1 MKQEV
6 FLMGKTLVAYF
17 SASGVT
23 KSWRRRWR
31 MPSGPICLQSNRR
44 FPTRVPI
51 STGWTSSPAAPLR
64 CRTPRP
70 VLKSQAPARTSRTT
84 TPFLSASPIW
94 WYVAPTIVNTF
105 LESCDLTGKT
115 VVPFATSG
123 GSGMGGTNKA
133 LAPSCTGA
141 RLLEGKVF
149 RSSTNADTLREW
161 VKTLK

>member
-1 MKQEV
+1 MSKQ
-6 FLMGKTLVAYF
+6 LVAYF
-17 SASGVT
+17 SATGTT
-23 KSWRRRWR
+23 KKAAERLAGAIGADLFEIK
-31 MPSGPICLQSNRR
+31 PA
-44 FPTRVPI
+44 VPYTQADLNWMDKH
-51 STGWTSSPAAPLR
+51 SRSS
-64 CRTPRP
+64 
-70 VLKSQAPARTSRTT
+70 VEMNDLKSRPAIAGMPADLGAYDTV
-84 TPFLSASPIW
+84 FVGFPIW

-133 LAPSCTGA
+133 LTPSCMGA

>member
-1 MKQEV
+1 
-6 FLMGKTLVAYF
+6 MGKTLVAYF

-23 KSWRRRWR
+23 KKLAQTLADAIGADLFEIAPKVPYTRADLNW
-31 MPSGPICLQSNRR
+31 MDKQSR
-44 FPTRVPI
+44 
-51 STGWTSSPAAPLR
+51 STIEMQNPAS
-64 CRTPRP
+64 RP
-70 VLKSQAPARTSRTT
+70 EIAGSCANIADYDTV
-84 TPFLSASPIW
+84 FVGFPIW

-123 GSGMGGTNKA
+123 GSAMGGTNKA
-133 LAPSCTGA
+133 LVPSCRGA

>member
-1 MKQEV
+1 MSRK
-6 FLMGKTLVAYF
+6 LVAYF

-23 KSWRRRWR
+23 AKVAEKLSEAIGADLYAIEPEVPYTKADLDWMDKKSR
-31 MPSGPICLQSNRR
+31 
-44 FPTRVPI
+44 
-51 STGWTSSPAAPLR
+51 STIEMNNPAS
-64 CRTPRP
+64 RP
-70 VLKSQAPARTSRTT
+70 AIAGKRDNMNDYDTV
-84 TPFLSASPIW
+84 FVGFPIW